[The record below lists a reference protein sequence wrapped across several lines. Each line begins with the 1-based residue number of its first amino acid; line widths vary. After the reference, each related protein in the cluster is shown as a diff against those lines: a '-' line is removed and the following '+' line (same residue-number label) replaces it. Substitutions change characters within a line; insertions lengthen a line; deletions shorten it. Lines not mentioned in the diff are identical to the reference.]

1 MKIKSIA
8 KVQRNRRSQLAQA
21 LALALGIGA
30 AAVMAQPQARAYVD
44 LAQAETMYLNHFGTL
59 DGFDAYM
66 TRLLPQ
72 KRADDVQAVTAT
84 RYVSNCNDS
93 GSGSFRSIMAAAN
106 SGDTIDLS
114 GCSGTI
120 NLVSSVVTGLNDLT
134 IRGGDDGASGVKT
147 ILHGGDAIR
156 PLAHTGTGTLTLENL
171 AIRNGRLT
179 NGVARGGCI
188 SSFGD
193 VSLTDSIVKYCEVS
207 QTSGVNEVRGGGIY
221 SAGKVTLSN
230 SSVQKSKASTSI
242 AGRAVMGGGIYANSI
257 EAWNSSIFG
266 NKAIS
271 LSGVVKGGGVYV
283 GDGDS
288 ILWDSVVTENGVS
301 AANADVHTYGGGI
314 FAKRTSLSIV
324 HSSIT
329 KNTATKYGEG
339 GGVFVSAIGPS
350 DTLVKYSNVNE
361 NEAVIGGGI
370 NSRSGLTL
378 TSSTVAKNKAT
389 AHGGLIVTGGNIS
402 ISRSTI
408 SQNTAEQVAGA
419 TLKALAGG
427 TIIVQQSTISKNR
440 TTLDP
445 TTVTECPGTGL
456 RVESNATINN
466 STIVFNVNDQ
476 GTTSSEFCGGLGLR
490 LGAGVTATASSS
502 VIAHNWAEYTQ
513 GGTLKR
519 ASGQNVY
526 GPSPA
531 KLMGNFNA
539 IGNSSFA
546 LPADTIA
553 ILSDELVANYQV
565 SPVLADNGGPTLT
578 HWPYVLR
585 WLIDSGTANGYTTDQ
600 RGYGFERVKGSQA
613 DIGAVESDPVGPP
626 IMQIFKDGFE

>member
-1 MKIKSIA
+1 MKLKSTTHG
-8 KVQRNRRSQLAQA
+8 QRNRHSKLAHA
-21 LALALGIGA
+21 LALALSIGA
-30 AAVMAQPQARAYVD
+30 TAVMAQPQAHAHFD
-44 LAQAETMYLNHFGTL
+44 LAKAETMYLNHFGTL
-59 DGFDAYM
+59 DGFDAYVAP
-66 TRLLPQ
+66 LLPQ
-72 KRADDVQAVTAT
+72 KRADSVHAITAT

-120 NLVSSVVTGLNDLT
+120 NLVSSVVTGLDDLT
-134 IRGGDDGASGVKT
+134 IRGGADGASGVKT

-171 AIRNGRLT
+171 AIRNGRLN

-193 VSLTDSIVKYCEVS
+193 VSLTDSVVKYCEVS

-257 EAWNSSIFG
+257 AAWSSSIFG
-266 NKAIS
+266 NKATS

-314 FAKRTSLSIV
+314 FAKRTTLSIIG
-324 HSSIT
+324 SSIT
-329 KNTATKYGEG
+329 KNTAKKYGEG
-339 GGVFVSAIGPS
+339 GGVFVSSIGPS
-350 DTLVKYSNVNE
+350 STAVKYSSINE
-361 NEAVIGGGI
+361 NEAVLGGGI

-378 TSSTVAKNKAT
+378 TSSTVAKNKAK
-389 AHGGLIVTGGNIS
+389 AHGGLIATGGGIS

-419 TLKALAGG
+419 TLKASAGN
-427 TIIVQQSTISKNR
+427 TILVQQSTISGNR
-440 TTLDP
+440 TNLDP
-445 TTVTECPGTGL
+445 TTVTVCPGTGL

-466 STIVFNVNDQ
+466 STIVFNVNNQ
-476 GTTSSEFCGGLGLR
+476 GTTSNEFCGGLGLR
-490 LGAGVTATASSS
+490 LDAGVTATASST

-513 GGTLKR
+513 SGTLKR

-526 GPSPA
+526 GVAPA
-531 KLMGNFNA
+531 KLLGAKNA
-539 IGNSSFA
+539 IGYSTFA
-546 LPADTIA
+546 LPADTIN
-553 ILSDELVANYQV
+553 ILNDELAVNYQV
-565 SPVLADNGGPTLT
+565 NPLLTDSGGPTLT
-578 HWPYVLR
+578 HWPYPLR
-585 WLIDSGTANGYTTDQ
+585 WLIDSGTDNGYTTDQ
-600 RGYGFERVKGSQA
+600 RGDGFARVKGTQA

-626 IMQIFKDGFE
+626 TMQIFKDGFE